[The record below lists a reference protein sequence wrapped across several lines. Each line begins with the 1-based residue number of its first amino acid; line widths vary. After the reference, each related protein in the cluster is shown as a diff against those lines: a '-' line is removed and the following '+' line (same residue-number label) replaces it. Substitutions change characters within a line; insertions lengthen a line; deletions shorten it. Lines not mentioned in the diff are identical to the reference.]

1 MLNCNPCTTPIDTD
15 SKLGTNGHLVPNPTL
30 YCSLVGALWYTHP
43 DISYEVQ
50 QVLIFMH
57 DRGSLIFQLRSAS
70 YTMFETL
77 WVMVYGC
84 FLPLGIVCFLAA
96 TFFPGP

>member
-1 MLNCNPCTTPIDTD
+1 
-15 SKLGTNGHLVPNPTL
+15 
-30 YCSLVGALWYTHP
+30 
-43 DISYEVQ
+43 
-50 QVLIFMH
+50 VLIFMH

-77 WVMVYGC
+77 CVIYSC
-84 FLPLGIVCFLAA
+84 FLLRPFLWLHILMLFALLVDGLLLGIVCFLAT